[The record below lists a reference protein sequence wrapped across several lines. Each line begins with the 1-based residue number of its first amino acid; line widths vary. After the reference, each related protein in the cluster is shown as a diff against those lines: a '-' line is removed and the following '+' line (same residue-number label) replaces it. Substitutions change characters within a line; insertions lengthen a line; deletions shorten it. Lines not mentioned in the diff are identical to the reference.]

1 MTPLCG
7 YGTTNS
13 APAASP
19 STRVSTKAV
28 SNPNLGALQYLA
40 ILLHEF
46 SRARIGK
53 LANKH
58 QIEYA
63 PRLRRGAQHSRNNNV
78 RIDNE
83 LHRAALT
90 AATSASIS
98 SIESSPNPCPRAE
111 PCKELNDARACMERA
126 KSTTSSI
133 SIPDTLAMRFC
144 ALPLLATIA
153 GSCLRAPRLARGL
166 GRRW

>member
-19 STRVSTKAV
+19 STRVSTKAA

-53 LANKH
+53 LASKH

-63 PRLRRGAQHSRNNNV
+63 PCLRRRAQRSRNNNV

-90 AATSASIS
+90 VATSASIS
-98 SIESSPNPCPRAE
+98 SIESSPNLCLRAE
-111 PCKELNDARACMERA
+111 PRKELNDARACMERA

-133 SIPDTLAMRFC
+133 SIPDTLTMRFC
-144 ALPLLATIA
+144 ALPLLVAMA
-153 GSCLRAPRLARGL
+153 GSLLESTAL
-166 GRRW
+166 GAA